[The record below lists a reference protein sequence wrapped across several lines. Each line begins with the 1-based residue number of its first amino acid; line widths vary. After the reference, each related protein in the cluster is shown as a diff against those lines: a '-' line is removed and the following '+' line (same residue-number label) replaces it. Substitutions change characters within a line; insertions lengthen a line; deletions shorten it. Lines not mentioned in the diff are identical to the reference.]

1 MSAVRFALLFVVL
14 LTASA
19 RAQESL
25 HMPLAS
31 EIPPVE
37 GPILPVR
44 VLVDG
49 SAHIDGVVA
58 DSARVVAAVRQH
70 IRAHPD
76 GAVSYSMASGALYT
90 RYIYVLDA
98 IKTACRIERDL
109 VAVRDFGAPFAKP
122 SDAAR
127 AAVRKQV
134 PIRIIMERPE

>member
-1 MSAVRFALLFVVL
+1 MRFALLFVVL

-25 HMPLAS
+25 YMPPAS

-44 VLVDG
+44 VLADG
-49 SAHIDGVVA
+49 SAHVDGVVA
-58 DSARVVAAVRQH
+58 DSARVVATVRQH

-76 GAVSYSMASGALYT
+76 GAVSYSMASGAPST
-90 RYIYVLDA
+90 RYIHVLDA
-98 IKTACRIERDL
+98 IKMACRIERDL
-109 VAVRDFGAPFAKP
+109 VAIRDFGAPLAEL

-127 AAVRKQV
+127 AAVRKQL
-134 PIRIIMERPE
+134 PIRI

>member
-1 MSAVRFALLFVVL
+1 MRFALLFIVL

-25 HMPLAS
+25 YMPPAS

-44 VLVDG
+44 VLADG
-49 SAHIDGVVA
+49 SAHVDGVVA
-58 DSARVVAAVRQH
+58 DSARVVATVRQH

-76 GAVSYSMASGALYT
+76 GAVSYSMASGAPST
-90 RYIYVLDA
+90 RYIHVLDA
-98 IKTACRIERDL
+98 IKMACRIERDL
-109 VAVRDFGAPFAKP
+109 VAIRDFGAPLAEL

-127 AAVRKQV
+127 AAVRKQL
-134 PIRIIMERPE
+134 PIRIIMERPQ